1 VSSKRAQIIAGR
13 MGARAGEAFATTGRP
28 TPNPFGRV
36 ADLGAAWR
44 RAYFAALRRARRRP

>member
-28 TPNPFGRV
+28 TPNPFPRV
-36 ADLGAAWR
+36 PDLGAAWR
-44 RAYFAALRRARRRP
+44 RAYFTVLRRARRRP